1 MSNCHQCGAAAPELY
16 IDPHEPPVKY
26 LCAKCRIKQLEL
38 ELSECE
44 QDRFTAERTRDERT
58 KSFDELAR
66 AVGWSPERCN
76 QTGDSPVAAAQDLVR
91 SEKDLR
97 ESNKNLQADLD
108 ELQQKYHAMA
118 LEMGKMLGSL
128 SLSESKTE

>member
-1 MSNCHQCGAAAPELY
+1 
-16 IDPHEPPVKY
+16 
-26 LCAKCRIKQLEL
+26 
-38 ELSECE
+38 
-44 QDRFTAERTRDERT
+44 
-58 KSFDELAR
+58 
-66 AVGWSPERCN
+66 
-76 QTGDSPVAAAQDLVR
+76 VAAAQDLVR